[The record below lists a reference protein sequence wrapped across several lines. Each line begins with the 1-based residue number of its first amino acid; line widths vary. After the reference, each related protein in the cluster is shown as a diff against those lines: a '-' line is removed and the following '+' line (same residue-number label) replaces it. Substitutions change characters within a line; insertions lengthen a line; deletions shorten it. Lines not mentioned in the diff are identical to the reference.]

1 MKLNFILLLGV
12 IIGLVFLMFYGDR
25 QELDAQIML
34 KPWHMQR
41 QEQNDSL
48 SDYYLENYQI
58 HGKGRL
64 VELLPSTPKNK
75 VIILVNAWGVPYNP
89 QKLNEEFA
97 VFSGLSA
104 KKIIQRRLG
113 NTTTHAEKTELRK
126 KDSIGIFL
134 FGGDSLE
141 YDRKEY
147 IPQLGY
153 DKLVL
158 CQNCSDSVM
167 LVQLDSILNENA
179 AIQTIAFTT
188 QSSRDGGRSNLL
200 QSLKLIRDLVA
211 KHPEYIF
218 IIQGTHRPVLTSGK
232 IRESYYE
239 NWVPA
244 LIMGDAH

>member
-12 IIGLVFLMFYGDR
+12 IIGLVFLMFYGDSK
-25 QELDAQIML
+25 ELDDQIML

-64 VELLPSTPKNK
+64 VEMLSSTTPKK
-75 VIILVNAWGVPYNP
+75 VIILVNAWGVPYIPKN
-89 QKLNEEFA
+89 LNEEFA
-97 VFSGLSA
+97 VFSGLSV

-113 NTTTHAEKTELRK
+113 NTTTHAEKAELRK
-126 KDSIGIFL
+126 KDSTGVFL

-141 YDRKEY
+141 YNRKEY

-153 DKLVL
+153 DKLVF

-167 LVQLDSILNENA
+167 LGKLDSILNENA
-179 AIQTIAFTT
+179 EIQTIAFTT
-188 QSSRDGGRSNLL
+188 QSSRDGSRPKLL
-200 QSLKLIRDLVA
+200 KSLKLIRDLVA
-211 KHPEYIF
+211 KHPEDVF

-244 LIMGDAH
+244 LITGDAL

>member
-1 MKLNFILLLGV
+1 MKLNFVLFLGV
-12 IIGLVFLMFYGDR
+12 IIGLVFLMFYGDSK
-25 QELDAQIML
+25 EFDAQIML

-64 VELLPSTPKNK
+64 VEMLSSTPKNK
-75 VIILVNAWGVPYNP
+75 VIILVNAWGVPYIP
-89 QKLNEEFA
+89 QNLNEEFA

-113 NTTTHAEKTELRK
+113 NTTTHAEKAEFRK
-126 KDSIGIFL
+126 KDSTGTFL

-141 YDRKEY
+141 YKRKEY
-147 IPQLGY
+147 ISQLGY
-153 DKLVL
+153 DKLVF

-167 LVQLDSILNENA
+167 LGKLDSILNENA

-211 KHPEYIF
+211 KHPEDIF